1 MAISKVDTG
10 VFLVSPDKVDFKN
23 SLAYEYTQVFTKARQ
38 DQWEMA
44 QKQALMEME
53 LGAKKFAAEMETY
66 RARLR
71 DIADHNKAIDLAIA
85 DIKEGRLKAGDAAR
99 IEAMKEAGRRQRT
112 LMDFEKAKAEQMQ
125 QPKGGRSES
134 TSTGG
139 GRGGGGGGPGGRP
152 TLSDVEQMEI
162 GGAVSTSSGD
172 PAVAAV
178 DLKGRRQ
185 AGSLVATAAEDA
197 DIQNAALIDNL
208 VTQRTNSGVDRDQAL
223 ADVRDEL
230 DAAGHGD
237 IVDSWDRVD
246 DARKEAQA
254 GGGGTSRESRSF
266 NYGSRSVP
274 KYEGLTVI
282 PPAPTVEPPAVAGDT
297 EAIKA
302 LEALKLQSGEVAA
315 PTLPMMDY
323 ITRSREVAAGRFG
336 PTYPTPAFQQRN
348 ALDALMRLGPEERQ
362 RLVEAYRARVPAAAA
377 PAAPTT
383 PTATTAAP
391 AAPTAPAAPPT
402 AAEAPVDPNYFREP
416 VLGFEAAPPR
426 RFGESGMGETFPYE
440 EAIRAAESGPQRPP
454 APAPEALPAEP
465 AEPRIAP
472 TPAAPPAPEPYVE
485 DAETIALRKKA
496 MAAVRAREFAAKQ
509 AELQALMDKRAADR
523 GLVSGML
530 SPLSGLSTAMP
541 TVPTMTAPPQ
551 PQPRALPAMAMPQV
565 QAAPVPPI
573 GIDTS
578 RAAELALLG
587 VKPEGELM
595 QVAPPTLSAALAAPR
610 TAAEAPAGYLSS
622 SPLRGQSPEMITAGT
637 NILERK
643 AARATEEAAAAGVS
657 KDVAAARKA
666 GVLGATKTPEQQ
678 WMDMRLTAAQTLAK
692 QPEKLARLRSSE
704 AGKLADQYYQAEKAA
719 GYSVMHTVNST
730 LKNELKDKP
739 ELRDR
744 VTELVLA
751 LALKDLSDTNPK

>member
-1 MAISKVDTG
+1 MAISKVDSG

-44 QKQALMEME
+44 QKQALMEVE

-112 LMDFEKAKAEQMQ
+112 LLDFEKAVAERMQ

-139 GRGGGGGGPGGRP
+139 GGGGGGAGPGGRP
-152 TLSDVEQMEI
+152 TLSDVEQLEI
-162 GGAVSTSSGD
+162 GGAVSDSSGD

-208 VTQRTNSGVDRDQAL
+208 VTLRTNSGVDRDQAL

-254 GGGGTSRESRSF
+254 GGGGTTRESKSF

-274 KYEGLTVI
+274 KYEGLTVV
-282 PPAPTVEPPAVAGDT
+282 PPAPTVEPPAIADDAET
-297 EAIKA
+297 IKA
-302 LEALKLQSGEVAA
+302 LQALKLQSGEVAA
-315 PTLPMMDY
+315 PTMPMMDY
-323 ITRSREVAAGRFG
+323 ITRAREVAAGRFG
-336 PTYPTPAFQQRN
+336 PTSPEPAFQQRN
-348 ALDALMRLGPEERQ
+348 TLDALMRLGPEERQ
-362 RLVEAYRARVPAAAA
+362 RLVEEYRARVPAAAA
-377 PAAPTT
+377 PAAPTA
-383 PTATTAAP
+383 PTAPTAAP
-391 AAPTAPAAPPT
+391 AEAPPAPAPPPAAAPPAAPT
-402 AAEAPVDPNYFREP
+402 AAEAP
-416 VLGFEAAPPR
+416 APQPPA
-426 RFGESGMGETFPYE
+426 S
-440 EAIRAAESGPQRPP
+440 ASP
-454 APAPEALPAEP
+454 APAPAPVPAATPVEP

-485 DAETIALRKKA
+485 DAETIALRKKE

-523 GLVSGML
+523 SLVEGML
-530 SPLSGLSTAMP
+530 SPLSGLSTTMP
-541 TVPTMTAPPQ
+541 AVPTMTAPPQ

-565 QAAPVPPI
+565 QAAPAPPI

-637 NILERK
+637 NIMERK
-643 AARATEEAAAAGVS
+643 AARATEETAAAGVS

-666 GVLGATKTPEQQ
+666 GVLGATKTTPEQT
-678 WMDMRLTAAQTLAK
+678 WMDMRLTAAQTLAN

>member
-139 GRGGGGGGPGGRP
+139 GGGGGGGGPGGRP

-162 GGAVSTSSGD
+162 GGAVSASSGD

-197 DIQNAALIDNL
+197 DIQNASLIDNL
-208 VTQRTNSGVDRDQAL
+208 VAQRTNSGVDRDQAL

-237 IVDSWDRVD
+237 IVDSWDRLD
-246 DARKEAQA
+246 DARKAAQA

-297 EAIKA
+297 EAIAA
-302 LEALKLQSGEVAA
+302 LQALKLQSGEVAA

-383 PTATTAAP
+383 PTAPTAAAPAPTAAP
-391 AAPTAPAAPPT
+391 PVTAGGSGMAETFPYEEAIRAAESRPPAPAPAP
-402 AAEAPVDPNYFREP
+402 APVSA
-416 VLGFEAAPPR
+416 GQ
-426 RFGESGMGETFPYE
+426 SGMAETFPYE

-454 APAPEALPAEP
+454 APP
-465 AEPRIAP
+465 
-472 TPAAPPAPEPYVE
+472 PPAPEPE
-485 DAETIALRKKA
+485 DPEVKAARLRA
-496 MAAVRAREFAAKQ
+496 QAAVRARELAARR
-509 AELQALMDKRAADR
+509 AEMEALSGKRAADR
-523 GLVSGML
+523 ALVEGML
-530 SPLSGLSTAMP
+530 SPLSGLSTTMP

-551 PQPRALPAMAMPQV
+551 PQPRALPAMAMPQA

-595 QVAPPTLSAALAAPR
+595 QAAPPTLSAALAAPR
-610 TAAEAPAGYLSS
+610 TAAEVPAGYLSS

-643 AARATEEAAAAGVS
+643 AARAAEEAAAAGVS

-666 GVLGATKTPEQQ
+666 GVLGATKPTTEQQ